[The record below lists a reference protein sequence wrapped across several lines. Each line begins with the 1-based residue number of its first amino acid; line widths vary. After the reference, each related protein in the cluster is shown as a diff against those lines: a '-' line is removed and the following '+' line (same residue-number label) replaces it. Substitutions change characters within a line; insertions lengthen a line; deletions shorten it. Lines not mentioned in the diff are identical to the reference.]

1 MAMLSDRAICLRHF
15 EYSETSQIVL
25 LFSRT
30 RGLVKVIAKGAHRMN
45 RAGEGKF
52 GGGIDL
58 LDEADALFTD
68 YDDREL
74 NTIAE
79 WRVVTARAAMRRSL
93 RSVYLGLFLAEL
105 LAELFEQFDPHASL
119 YARLSWTLDQI
130 GSRETEGVVLAGVID
145 VLREAGVM
153 PRIAF
158 CSACDRPVLEQRE
171 VSINTEGGG
180 VVCGNCESGL
190 TQRHRLDAR
199 LLRAAARLWKLRR
212 TDEGAIELPQDFA
225 PLDASMVAPLYA
237 MLGRHIEHMTGRR
250 LRTLRRVVEV

>member
-1 MAMLSDRAICLRHF
+1 MLSDRAICLRHF

-25 LFSRT
+25 LFSRL
-30 RGLVKVIAKGAHRMN
+30 RGLVKVIAKGARRMN

-79 WRVVTARAAMRRSL
+79 WRVVAARAAMRRSL
-93 RSVYLGLFLAEL
+93 RGVHLGLFLAEL
-105 LAELFEQFDPHASL
+105 LAELFEQFDPHAVL
-119 YARLSWTLDQI
+119 YGRLSWTLGKI
-130 GSRETEGVVLAGVID
+130 GGPETESVVLAGAID

-158 CSACDRPVLEQRE
+158 CSTCDRPVLEQKD

-180 VVCGNCESGL
+180 VVCGHCESNL
-190 TQRHRLDAR
+190 SQRHRIDAR
-199 LLRAAARLWKLRR
+199 LLRAAARLWKLPR
-212 TDEGAIELPQDFA
+212 TDDGAIELPDDIA
-225 PLDASMVAPLYA
+225 PLDARMVAPLYA
-237 MLGRHIEHMTGRR
+237 MLGRHIEHTTGRR
-250 LRTLRRVVEV
+250 LRTLRRVVEA